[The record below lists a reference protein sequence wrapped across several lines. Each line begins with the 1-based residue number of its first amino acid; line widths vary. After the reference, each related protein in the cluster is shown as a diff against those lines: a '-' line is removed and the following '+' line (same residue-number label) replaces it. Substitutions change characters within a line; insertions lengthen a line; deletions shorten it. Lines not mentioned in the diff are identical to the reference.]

1 MTPLLEVKAGDT
13 FERVFERVLAGV
25 AEPFASGT
33 VIRAQIRRQPGG
45 GTADLLADFAVEIL
59 DQTAFPGRFVL
70 RVERSVTAA
79 WPAGD
84 HACDVEYETPAAA
97 PGHEPTSRTTETFGI
112 RVVPRVTLRTP

>member
-1 MTPLLEVKAGDT
+1 MNPLLEVKAGDT

-59 DQTAFPGRFVL
+59 DQTASPGRFVL

-79 WPAGD
+79 CSRTEAFGR
-84 HACDVEYETPAAA
+84 TPA
-97 PGHEPTSRTTETFGI
+97 PSSRTPAPTRRRSGSSSTRG
-112 RVVPRVTLRTP
+112 RA